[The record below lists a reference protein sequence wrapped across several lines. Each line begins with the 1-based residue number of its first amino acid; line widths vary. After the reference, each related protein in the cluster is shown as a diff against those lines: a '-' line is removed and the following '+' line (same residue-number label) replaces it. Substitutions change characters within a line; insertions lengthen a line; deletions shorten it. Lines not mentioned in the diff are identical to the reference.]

1 MPTAS
6 LKAKYLSQKLLLMK
20 KVRNVLSATAF
31 ILQNSLSK
39 IFLQKALEILLIN
52 TLRLRQEVKDILTKL
67 DHQ

>member
-39 IFLQKALEILLIN
+39 IFLQKALYILKFYIN
-52 TLRLRQEVKDILTKL
+52 NFIIPITHV
-67 DHQ
+67 H